1 MRVKVSGSIRTHEEV
16 ATTRR
21 LSLLLELEKFGDI
34 GEFLS
39 SGMIGFRHGSFWPP
53 HQAKCTRGDE
63 EQSHDLTRRRPE
75 GTSS

>member
-21 LSLLLELEKFGDI
+21 FSLLLELEKFGDI

-53 HQAKCTRGDE
+53 HQA
-63 EQSHDLTRRRPE
+63 
-75 GTSS
+75 